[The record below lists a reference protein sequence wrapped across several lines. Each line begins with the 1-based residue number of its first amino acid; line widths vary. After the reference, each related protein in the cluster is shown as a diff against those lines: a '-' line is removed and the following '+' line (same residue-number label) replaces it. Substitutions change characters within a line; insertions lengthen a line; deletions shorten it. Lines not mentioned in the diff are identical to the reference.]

1 MLNYFVPQTQ
11 RSSVLKGM
19 SQVES
24 DNLEIVSKKV
34 KNDRKSS
41 QVLAFSFGTIVGKIS
56 ENYYGLIKL
65 RVATKNDRN
74 FRLNKTFLF

>member
-11 RSSVLKGM
+11 RSSVLKRM